1 MNMKGMLGCRAVAG
15 LAVLLAVWCTSSLL
29 VSGQTKYVPV
39 AKAQCGPGSQPETGL
54 QGQTTAA
61 ERFSPGSAGAYNCNL
76 ELVGQFQG
84 EGAAWDMGIFDACAY
99 IGTTDGPGRLNRGTV
114 VLDVADSRNPRPVAY
129 LDSLALIE
137 PNESI
142 SVHAGRKLLAAT
154 KYHQQNFEVYD
165 ISDCRRPV
173 LKGTLKLPDMEGHA
187 SNFSPDGMTYYG
199 TSFKTQA
206 NNVVGP
212 RNSVFAIDVSDPS
225 RPREIARYTPEPNT
239 LGDIH
244 HVHINA
250 EGTRAFVSLMG
261 SSANGIALFDLS
273 DIQARKPKPQFR
285 LIKRL
290 WTDGLG
296 TQSAMSVRI
305 NNRPY
310 LISTGGL
317 FTADGPS
324 AACAQGLPLSGF
336 GRIHDISDEQNPKFV
351 SSLMLEVQDPAN
363 CTRVLN
369 ETPPNTQGFFCA
381 LDNPQN
387 AKVLACGYYDSG
399 VRVFDIHDPARP
411 REIAYYKP
419 PAPGKAPVKPG
430 SWWAAGIAPGYRS
443 PQERRADAVPFVAA
457 FRRGGEIWFI
467 SHDGGFQI
475 VRFTDWIKNA
485 EKSLFSTMQ
494 SRLGLQ

>member
-1 MNMKGMLGCRAVAG
+1 MFCCSVGAG
-15 LAVLLAVWCTSSLL
+15 LAVLLAVWGTSSLP

-39 AKAQCGPGSQPETGL
+39 ARARCGPGSQPETGL

-61 ERFSPGSAGAYNCNL
+61 ERFSAGSAKAYTCNL

-84 EGAAWDMGIFDACAY
+84 EGAAWDMGISDACAY
-99 IGTTDGPGRLNRGTV
+99 IGTTDGPGRQNRGTV

-142 SVHAGRKLLAAT
+142 SIHAGRKLLAAT

-173 LKGTLKLPDMEGHA
+173 LKGMLKLPDIEGHA
-187 SNFSPDGMTYYG
+187 SNFSPDGRTYFG

-212 RNSVFAIDVSDPS
+212 RNSVFAIDLSDPS

-261 SSANGIALFDLS
+261 STANGVALFDIS
-273 DIQARKPKPQFR
+273 DIQARRPNAQFR
-285 LIKRL
+285 RVKRL

-296 TQSAMSVRI
+296 TQSAMPVRI

-324 AACAQGLPLSGF
+324 AACAQGLPISGF
-336 GRIHDISDEQNPKFV
+336 ARIHDISDEQNPKFV

-363 CTRVLN
+363 CSRVLN
-369 ETPPNTQGFFCA
+369 DTPPNTQGFFCA
-381 LDNPQN
+381 VDNPQN
-387 AKVLACGYYDSG
+387 ARVIACGYYDAG

-419 PAPGKAPVKPG
+419 PAPGKTPVRPG
-430 SWWAAGIAPGYRS
+430 SWWASGIAPGYRS
-443 PQERRADAVPFVAA
+443 PAERMADAVPIVAG
-457 FRRGGEIWFI
+457 FRPGGEIWFI
-467 SHDGGFQI
+467 GHDGGFQV
-475 VRFTDWIKNA
+475 VRFTDWIKNT
-485 EKSLFSTMQ
+485 EKSLFS
-494 SRLGLQ
+494 GLETRSSF

>member
-1 MNMKGMLGCRAVAG
+1 MKVKGMFGCGVGAL
-15 LAVLLAVWCTSSLL
+15 LAVLLAASYTSPPGL
-29 VSGQTKYVPV
+29 SGQTKYVP
-39 AKAQCGPGSQPETGL
+39 APKAQCGPGSRPETGL

-61 ERFSPGSAGAYNCNL
+61 ERFSPGASKSFTCNL
-76 ELVGQFQG
+76 EFVGQFQG
-84 EGAAWDMGIFDACAY
+84 EGASWDMGIFDACAY
-99 IGTTDGPGRLNRGTV
+99 IGTTDGPGRQNRGTV
-114 VLDVADSRNPRPVAY
+114 VLDVSDSRNPKPVAY
-129 LDSLALIE
+129 LDSLGLIE

-142 SVHAGRKLLAAT
+142 SVHAGRKLLAAA
-154 KYHQQNFEVYD
+154 KYHQQNFDVYD
-165 ISDCRRPV
+165 VSDCRRPV
-173 LKGTLKLPDMEGHA
+173 LKGTLKLPDVEGHA

-206 NNVVGP
+206 NNVIGP
-212 RNSVFAIDVSDPS
+212 RNSVFAIDVSDPA

-261 SSANGIALFDLS
+261 ASANGIALFDIS
-273 DIQARKPKPQFR
+273 DIKARKPNAQFR

-296 TQSAMSVRI
+296 TQSAMPVRI
-305 NNRPY
+305 DNRPY

-317 FTADGPS
+317 FTPDGPS

-399 VRVFDIHDPARP
+399 VRVFDIHDSARP

-419 PAPGKAPVKPG
+419 PAPGKAPVRPG

-457 FRRGGEIWFI
+457 FRPGGEIWFI

-485 EKSLFSTMQ
+485 EKSLFSALQ
-494 SRLGLQ
+494 SRL

>member
-1 MNMKGMLGCRAVAG
+1 MKVKGMFGCGVSAL
-15 LAVLLAVWCTSSLL
+15 LAVLSFTSPAGL
-29 VSGQTKYVPV
+29 SGQTKYVPV
-39 AKAQCGPGSQPETGL
+39 PKAQCGPGGRPETGL
-54 QGQTTAA
+54 QGQTSAA
-61 ERFSPGSAGAYNCNL
+61 ERFSPGASKSFACNL
-76 ELVGQFQG
+76 EFVGQFQG
-84 EGAAWDMGIFDACAY
+84 EGASWDMGIIDGCAY
-99 IGTTDGPGRLNRGTV
+99 IGTTDGPGRQNRGTV
-114 VLDVADSRNPRPVAY
+114 VLDVSDSRNPRTVAY
-129 LDSLALIE
+129 LDSLGLIE

-154 KYHQQNFEVYD
+154 KYHQQNFDVYD
-165 ISDCRRPV
+165 VSDCRRPV
-173 LKGTLKLPDMEGHA
+173 LKGTLKLPDVEGHA

-206 NNVVGP
+206 NNVIGP
-212 RNSVFAIDVSDPS
+212 RNSVFAIDVSDPA
-225 RPREIARYTPEPNT
+225 RPREIARYTPDPNT

-261 SSANGIALFDLS
+261 ASANGIALFDIS
-273 DIQARKPKPQFR
+273 DIKARKPNAQFR

-296 TQSAMSVRI
+296 TQSAMPVRI

-317 FTADGPS
+317 FTPDGPS

-399 VRVFDIHDPARP
+399 VRVFDIHDSARP

-419 PAPGKAPVKPG
+419 PAPGKAPVRPG

-457 FRRGGEIWFI
+457 FRPGGEIWFI

-475 VRFTDWIKNA
+475 VRFTDWIKNT
-485 EKSLFSTMQ
+485 EKSLFSALQ
-494 SRLGLQ
+494 SQP